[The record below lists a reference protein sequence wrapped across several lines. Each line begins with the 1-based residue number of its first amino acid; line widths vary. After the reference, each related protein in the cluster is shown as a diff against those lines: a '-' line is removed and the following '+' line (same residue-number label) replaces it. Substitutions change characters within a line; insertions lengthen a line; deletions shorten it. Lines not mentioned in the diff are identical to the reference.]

1 MKHARRGTW
10 RTRAAPAALW
20 LAGLLV
26 ISCTAGPAPP
36 SESPGPAAAPA
47 SDPLSPARVR
57 ARVEREWQVKAEK
70 MTHHLQRLMR
80 KHGIDMWII
89 MSRENVVDPVLELF
103 GGLGLT
109 GWYGH
114 RNAYIFYDPGEG
126 KPLERLAIG
135 THLSQHLKRFYDE
148 LITYG
153 EEGLAPHVRQAV
165 TSRRPRRIAVNQSRT
180 VSMGDGLTVS
190 MKEYLV
196 DAIGAPYRDRLV
208 SSEPLLVDYVSTHT
222 PAEHEIAREASR
234 ATYDIIRRALSNEV
248 ITPGKTTLLDVHYW
262 ITAEWKRQG
271 FEFDFPAGVD
281 LHRQGGVERSDDDT
295 VIEPGDVLHVDFGVR
310 LSGIVTD
317 QQKMAY
323 VLRPG
328 ESAPPP
334 GLVKAFADSA
344 RMAAIILE
352 ELRIG
357 QTGEAI
363 KKAAEARA
371 AREGLEASV
380 YSHVQ
385 DYWVHGAGVWINPYW
400 PERYGERPR
409 FKLLGGEWVSLEFAT
424 TTPVREWGGE
434 TVRMRREEDLLV
446 HPDGRIEY
454 LSGPQSELWVVR

>member
-1 MKHARRGTW
+1 MHHG
-10 RTRAAPAALW
+10 RTQRAGFVSAGVL
-20 LAGLLV
+20 LAGWLV
-26 ISCTAGPAPP
+26 TSCTAGPAPP
-36 SESPGPAAAPA
+36 AEAPGPQVPTVSDALAP
-47 SDPLSPARVR
+47 SHVR
-57 ARVEREWQVKAEK
+57 ERVEREWQVKAEK
-70 MTHHLQRLMR
+70 MTRHLQPLMR
-80 KHGIDMWII
+80 KHGVDMWIV

-103 GGLGLT
+103 GGLGIT

-114 RNAYIFYDPGEG
+114 RNAYIFYDPGEE

-135 THLSQHLKRFYDE
+135 THLSQHLKRFFGE
-148 LITYG
+148 LVSYG
-153 EEGLAPHVRQAV
+153 QEGLKPHLRKAV
-165 TSRRPRRIAVNQSRT
+165 AARDPKRIAVDQSRT
-180 VSMGDGLTVS
+180 VSMADGLTVS

-208 SSEPLLVDYVSTHT
+208 SSEPLLIEYASTHT

-234 ATYDIIRRALSNEV
+234 ATYDIIRRALSNPV
-248 ITPGKTTLLDVHYW
+248 ITPGKTTLMDVHYW

-281 LHRQGGVERSDDDT
+281 LHRQGGFERSDDDT
-295 VIEPGDVLHVDFGVR
+295 VIDRGDVLHVDFGVR

-323 VLRPG
+323 VLKPG
-328 ESAPPP
+328 ESAPPA

-344 RMAAIILE
+344 RMAEIVVE
-352 ELRIG
+352 EMKIG
-357 QTGEAI
+357 RTGEEI

-371 AREGLEASV
+371 AQEGLEASV

-385 DYWVHGAGVWINPYW
+385 DYWVHGAGVWVNPYW

-409 FKLLGGEWVSLEFAT
+409 YKLLGGEWMSLEFAT
-424 TTPVREWGGE
+424 TTAVPEWGGE
-434 TVRMRREEDLLV
+434 KVRMRREEDLLV

-454 LSGPQSELWVVR
+454 LSGPQTELWVIR